1 MPLTEPTP
9 EGVKFFCPTCG
20 ALYSVTRTQAPK
32 KEPISLMV
40 YASRYECE
48 SEGQRML
55 EKSKPRFAGRHAL
68 QKAHRFN

>member
-40 YASRYECE
+40 SHASRYEYE
-48 SEGQRML
+48 SVGL
-55 EKSKPRFAGRHAL
+55 KHAS
-68 QKAHRFN
+68 